1 MARPPFL
8 DEGEI
13 WLLLMVVAL
22 GLFVVGWTER
32 APQVTGAGLLL
43 GSVGLVWA
51 KLSFDQE
58 GR

>member
-22 GLFVVGWTER
+22 GLFVVGWAER
-32 APQVTGAGLLL
+32 APQATGAGLLL
-43 GSVGLVWA
+43 GCVGLVWA